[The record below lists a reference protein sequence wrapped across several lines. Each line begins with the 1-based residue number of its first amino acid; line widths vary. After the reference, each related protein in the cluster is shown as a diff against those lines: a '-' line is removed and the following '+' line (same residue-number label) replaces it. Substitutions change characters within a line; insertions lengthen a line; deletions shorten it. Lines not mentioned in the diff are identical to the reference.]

1 MLTST
6 FLYSVALTATGLP
19 PGATYTFSPASIPA
33 GSGTLPVAFTVQ
45 TAKTTAMLHRAPG
58 SSRSPWFALIF
69 GLLLP
74 LAGAKRF
81 RARLTAL
88 PRMLLLLLFGGLSLG
103 LVAGLGGCGSGGF
116 LGSPPGQTSYTITIS
131 ATSGTLVRTST
142 VQLSL
147 E

>member
-1 MLTST
+1 MLR
-6 FLYSVALTATGLP
+6 
-19 PGATYTFSPASIPA
+19 
-33 GSGTLPVAFTVQ
+33 
-45 TAKTTAMLHRAPG
+45 RAPR
-58 SSRSPWFALIF
+58 SSRSPWFALLF

-81 RARLTAL
+81 RERLTKL
-88 PRMLLLLLFGGLSLG
+88 PQMLLLFGGLSLG

-116 LGSPPGQTSYTITIS
+116 LGSPQGQTNYTITIT

-142 VQLSL
+142 VQLNL